1 MDLTNPL
8 VYGAPAF
15 IAFILAEIAYSH
27 SHDNKELYVWKDF
40 MASGAMGIGSAI
52 IGPLLKVTLLIVV
65 FNWAFELFNPVVDI
79 ATGARRN
86 ILGYNTFGFEWYIF
100 LLAQLADDFTYY
112 WFHRANHEIRV
123 LWAAHIV
130 HHSSDHFNL
139 GTAIRNGWFT
149 LLYKPFF
156 YMWMPA
162 IGFPVEVVIFALA
175 IESFWQFQLHTQ
187 YIPKMGWIEKIFNTH
202 TMHQVHH
209 AQNVEYLDKNHG
221 GFLNIF
227 DKIFGTWK
235 ELDDDVDVKF
245 GVIHAPQS
253 YNPLVILTHE
263 YKDIWNDMK
272 KSTNLWH
279 KFMYVFG
286 PPGWSHDG
294 STMTVK
300 QQQRLFK
307 KQKAE
312 NPEVAFSRPN

>member
-8 VYGAPAF
+8 IYGVPCF
-15 IAFILAEIAYSH
+15 IAFILLEITYSH
-27 SHDNKELYVWKDF
+27 THGDKDLYVWKDF

-52 IGPLLKVTLLIVV
+52 LGPLIKITVLITV
-65 FNWAFELFNPVVDI
+65 FTYTYEFFNPIVDGVR
-79 ATGARRN
+79 TN
-86 ILGYNTFGFEWYIF
+86 IMGYESFGYAWYVF
-100 LLAQLADDFTYY
+100 LLCQLADDFTYY
-112 WFHRANHEIRV
+112 WFHRANHEIRI

-175 IESFWQFQLHTQ
+175 IESFWQFQLHSQ
-187 YIPKMGWIEKIFNTH
+187 YVPKMGWVEKIFNTH

-209 AQNVEYLDKNHG
+209 SQNVEYLDKNHG

-227 DKIFGTWK
+227 DKMFGTWK
-235 ELDDDVDVKF
+235 ELDDDVEVKF
-245 GVIHAPQS
+245 GVIHAPKS

-263 YKDIWNDMK
+263 FKDIWADVK
-272 KSTNLWH
+272 KAKKFSH
-279 KFMYVFG
+279 KLMYIFG
-286 PPGWSHDG
+286 PPGWSPDG
-294 STMTVK
+294 STLTVK

-307 KQKAE
+307 QHQKKS
-312 NPEVAFSRPN
+312 PEVAYSRPN

>member
-1 MDLTNPL
+1 MDLSNPYI
-8 VYGAPAF
+8 YGVPAF
-15 IAFILAEIAYSH
+15 LAFILLEITYSH
-27 SHDNKELYVWKDF
+27 THGKKDLYVWKDF
-40 MASGAMGIGSAI
+40 FASGVMGIGSAI
-52 IGPLLKVTLLIVV
+52 ISPLIKVVLLIVV
-65 FNWAFELFNPVVDI
+65 FNFTFELFNPVVDQV
-79 ATGARRN
+79 TGARMN
-86 ILGYNTFGFEWYIF
+86 IMAYKTFGFEWYIF
-100 LLAQLADDFTYY
+100 LLCQLADDFTYY
-112 WFHRANHEIRV
+112 WFHRANHEIRL

-130 HHSSDHFNL
+130 HHSSENFNL

-175 IESFWQFQLHTQ
+175 IESFWQFQLHSQ
-187 YIPKMGWIEKIFNTH
+187 YIPKMGWVEKIFNTH

-235 ELDDDVDVKF
+235 ELDDGVDVKF
-245 GVIHAPQS
+245 GVIHAPSS

-263 YKDIWNDMK
+263 FADIWADTK
-272 KSTNLWH
+272 KSSKLSH
-279 KFMYVFG
+279 KLMYIFG

-307 KQKAE
+307 KQQAE
-312 NPEVAFSRPN
+312 NPEAVFSRPN